1 MANFLIGMCTGV
13 LVGIGLNHLI
23 ENNVKRDIDKL
34 FEEKRKRLRELENQI
49 KSHH

>member
-1 MANFLIGMCTGV
+1 MGV
-13 LVGIGLNHLI
+13 LVGVGLNHLI

-49 KSHH
+49 KSHY